1 MIAGGA
7 ELTLIVPGLAGPAD
21 PGTGDPDAASRVL
34 ATDLALHGLARLVS
48 RAGTLSSPH
57 AAADAGGL
65 LLALLGVERTPH
77 GDVPAAALSRL
88 ATADAADAAGS
99 AGSRDAAVAP
109 AADDTPGAVWMRA
122 DPVHLRAGPTRLVLM
137 EPASLGLSVEEARAI
152 AGWLA
157 AHPHGP
163 DLDLE
168 VRRADAWYVRLPA
181 APRVRTSAPSA
192 AHGDDARHHL
202 PAGPDAPA
210 WHARMNEI
218 QMLLHEC
225 PVNAGRE
232 RAGRLPVNSLWFW
245 GAGALP
251 AASPSPPSSSW
262 DALHGDGDL
271 IRGAA
276 AWCGIPAG
284 PRPDAA
290 HAWLAGTP
298 AGRRLLVLP
307 DLHAPARDADTG
319 AWREAI
325 AQLDAQW
332 LSPLADA
339 LARGR
344 LGRVAIHAGAGAGL
358 AITRREARR
367 WWRRAGDPADA
378 LVRLRRAAA
387 AAPAPASAP

>member
-48 RAGTLSSPH
+48 RAGTLRSPLV
-57 AAADAGGL
+57 APDAGGL
-65 LLALLGVERTPH
+65 LLELLGVGRT
-77 GDVPAAALSRL
+77 
-88 ATADAADAAGS
+88 AGS
-99 AGSRDAAVAP
+99 AGSRDAAVAS

-202 PAGPDAPA
+202 PAGPRCCCTS
-210 WHARMNEI
+210 AR
-218 QMLLHEC
+218 
-225 PVNAGRE
+225 
-232 RAGRLPVNSLWFW
+232 
-245 GAGALP
+245 
-251 AASPSPPSSSW
+251 
-262 DALHGDGDL
+262 
-271 IRGAA
+271 
-276 AWCGIPAG
+276 
-284 PRPDAA
+284 
-290 HAWLAGTP
+290 
-298 AGRRLLVLP
+298 
-307 DLHAPARDADTG
+307 
-319 AWREAI
+319 
-325 AQLDAQW
+325 
-332 LSPLADA
+332 
-339 LARGR
+339 
-344 LGRVAIHAGAGAGL
+344 
-358 AITRREARR
+358 
-367 WWRRAGDPADA
+367 
-378 LVRLRRAAA
+378 
-387 AAPAPASAP
+387 